1 MARIY
6 ALLLTKL
13 CRSSANM
20 HDPMCANLQKKKK
33 NKVHQELA
41 HTTYILTDYALIHIF
56 IPHEA
61 PLIYSQTSS

>member
-1 MARIY
+1 
-6 ALLLTKL
+6 
-13 CRSSANM
+13 
-20 HDPMCANLQKKKK
+20 MCANLQKKK

-56 IPHEA
+56 IAHEA